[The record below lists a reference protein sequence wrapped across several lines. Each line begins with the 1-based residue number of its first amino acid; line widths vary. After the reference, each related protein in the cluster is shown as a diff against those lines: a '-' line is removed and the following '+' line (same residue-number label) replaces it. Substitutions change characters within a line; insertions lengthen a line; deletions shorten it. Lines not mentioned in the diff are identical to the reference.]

1 MLGISFRNNMIKRFL
16 GSPNIGKI
24 RHFKDL
30 TRNICL
36 NCCISKM
43 WSLICLAIFLF
54 KPVKYCFKYWVSKY
68 VSVLFLDNIIFAP
81 NKILIHQTQSLRK
94 KHGEYSSSGC
104 SILKV
109 LCTIYE
115 KKKLYSHFYLYSQ
128 MNKKKT
134 QDVICK

>member
-81 NKILIHQTQSLRK
+81 NKILTISNP
-94 KHGEYSSSGC
+94 
-104 SILKV
+104 ILKEEAWWV
-109 LCTIYE
+109 FKFRLLHIEGTLHNLW
-115 KKKLYSHFYLYSQ
+115 KKKVVFPFLSLFADEQ
-128 MNKKKT
+128 KKDT
-134 QDVICK
+134 RCNM

>member
-1 MLGISFRNNMIKRFL
+1 MLGISFRNNMIKRCL

-81 NKILIHQTQSLRK
+81 NKILTISK
-94 KHGEYSSSGC
+94 P
-104 SILKV
+104 ILKEEAWWV
-109 LCTIYE
+109 FKFRLLHIEGTLHNLW
-115 KKKLYSHFYLYSQ
+115 KKKVVFPFLSLFADEQ
-128 MNKKKT
+128 KKDT
-134 QDVICK
+134 RCNM

>member
-1 MLGISFRNNMIKRFL
+1 MLGISFRNNIIKRSL
-16 GSPNIGKI
+16 GFPNIGKI

-81 NKILIHQTQSLRK
+81 NKILTISK
-94 KHGEYSSSGC
+94 P
-104 SILKV
+104 ILKEEAWWV
-109 LCTIYE
+109 FKFRWLHIEGTLHNLW